1 MANPGKG
8 VTRLSRGDR
17 RAQLLGAA
25 RVVFVE
31 QGYHAAA
38 MESIA
43 EQAGVSKPVLYQHFP
58 SKLELYLALL
68 SQSADEMVELVRTAL
83 AATDD
88 NQDRVHRTIE
98 AYYDFVADN
107 DRAFRLIFE
116 SDLRSEPEVQRV
128 VDRAADGC
136 IEALTETITQDTG
149 VDVERGRLLASGLV
163 GLSQVSARYWL
174 AQGTQIGRDEAV
186 TLLSTLAWRGISRF
200 PRHS

>member
-1 MANPGKG
+1 MGNPGKG
-8 VTRLSRGDR
+8 ITRLSRGDR

-25 RVVFVE
+25 RAVFVE

-68 SQSADEMVELVRTAL
+68 SQSADEMVDLVRTAL

-107 DRAFRLIFE
+107 DQAFRLIFE

-149 VDVERGRLLASGLV
+149 VDMERGRLLASGLV

-174 AQGTQIGRDEAV
+174 AQGTRIGRDEAV